1 MAAAAVWLH
10 TYVDGCRLRCSGNF
24 LHTAAAARVAGRAAK
39 ATAGAAHASCQ
50 RQLSSASASKTAA
63 TLGGKSSA
71 GVGLLRAATLLLNNP
86 PPHYEVSVHKGLKVQ
101 ASLLLQRLPLVYKEP
116 KHEQEFRLFK
126 EEWERRTNNSAI
138 LGDEI
143 TYMQLPGHFL
153 ETRQQQQ
160 QREQKEQRTGD
171 AQMSEL
177 DMLLQQEGLVIDR
190 HKMRRQRRQHQDN
203 AGVTASAS
211 AAPTTAA
218 EREDQSLSQLPERV
232 LLLLVKYGHSWQLPV
247 EDRRQGQTMRQTL
260 ARLCMKQLGLREAPF
275 MVGFSP
281 AAVRHIRN
289 KPGEVIQGR
298 EVFYY
303 RAYHVP
309 EQPQVCLP
317 ADSPVRDWAWVTA
330 EEARRRMPAAGFAA
344 VRDSL
349 LLG

>member
-1 MAAAAVWLH
+1 MWLH

-138 LGDEI
+138 LGEEI

-203 AGVTASAS
+203 AVRCRHNATV
-211 AAPTTAA
+211 AAAVGRLAHVSDKPS
-218 EREDQSLSQLPERV
+218 DFV
-232 LLLLVKYGHSWQLPV
+232 LLIICRESQRVPQLHQQQQ
-247 EDRRQGQTMRQTL
+247 RKGRTNL
-260 ARLCMKQLGLREAPF
+260 FLSFLREYCCYLSSTATA
-275 MVGFSP
+275 GSCQWRTEGKDKQC
-281 AAVRHIRN
+281 VRWAGGYPN
-289 KPGEVIQGR
+289 KV
-298 EVFYY
+298 
-303 RAYHVP
+303 
-309 EQPQVCLP
+309 L
-317 ADSPVRDWAWVTA
+317 T
-330 EEARRRMPAAGFAA
+330 
-344 VRDSL
+344 
-349 LLG
+349 